1 MTVALSPENKEL
13 LESIK
18 SVQNQFSINPNYS
31 LSSVQFKNIQNKL
44 IIVSRKLID
53 DIQALLHY
61 NDDKPKKK
69 IN

>member
-31 LSSVQFKNIQNKL
+31 LSSVQFENIQNKL
-44 IIVSRKLID
+44 IIVLRKLID

-61 NDDKPKKK
+61 NDDKPKK
-69 IN
+69 N

>member
-31 LSSVQFKNIQNKL
+31 LSSVQFENIQNKL

-61 NDDKPKKK
+61 NDDKPKK
-69 IN
+69 N